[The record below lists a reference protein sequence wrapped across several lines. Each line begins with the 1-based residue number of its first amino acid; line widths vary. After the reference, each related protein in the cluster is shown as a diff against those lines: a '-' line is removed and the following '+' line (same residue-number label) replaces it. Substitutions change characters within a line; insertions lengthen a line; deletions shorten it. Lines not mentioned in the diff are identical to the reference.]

1 MNTYDRLLT
10 TLLTEFKRKAPP
22 QVRSLWADLMELA
35 EAADEPAFVAAREQA
50 LRRNHILGRAAGA
63 AHAHAVQSLSNTLEL
78 TLRVL
83 TQTHVAARP
92 GLIDAMYQIMNR
104 LTEALCLVDTE
115 APRHE
120 EDTESSDPAELVA
133 SCAE

>member
-1 MNTYDRLLT
+1 MNAYDRFLT
-10 TLLTEFKRKAPP
+10 TLLAEFKRKAQP

-35 EAADEPAFVAAREQA
+35 EAADEPAFAAAREQA
-50 LRRNHILGRAAGA
+50 LHRNHILGRAAEA

-83 TQTHVAARP
+83 TQTHIAARP
-92 GLIDAMYQIMNR
+92 GLIDALYQTMNR
-104 LTEALCLVDTE
+104 LTEALCLIDTE
-115 APRHE
+115 APLHE
-120 EDTESSDPAELVA
+120 EDAESGDRAELVA